1 MIVGNLNVKHDIKVI
16 LFFEESGF
24 DKINKLVKIPSHIK
38 KDFKA
43 KQTDIIPFYNKTDL
57 IVLGCLGSKDIEI
70 DGFKKKI
77 RSIISFLKNYPNK
90 KPLFILGESMEEHQI
105 QIIYE
110 NYYKFDYKTGK
121 SSKKSKKNKNESKKH
136 SQKSKNHNNKF
147 YIYCK
152 NKNINP
158 KNQMIMAESIEL
170 LKNLGDEPSNKL
182 TPDLYIKRIKEVC
195 KEADLIV
202 KIYNSKILK
211 KMGFYSLLSVSQ
223 GSNFDG
229 YLVEIHHK
237 HSKEKP
243 MILAGK
249 GITFDTGGISIKGS
263 RSLYEM
269 KGDMIGSAIVLSTMR
284 NLGLMKVKKNVIGLL
299 AIAENMPDSNAIKPG
314 DVVKSH
320 SGKTIEIMD
329 TDAEGRLVL
338 ADALSY
344 SMKFKPRLIIDI
356 ATLTGQQQSMSC
368 GLFGSIM
375 GFKDETIKKLIE
387 LGDKTGDRLVKLPL
401 YQEFINHTK
410 SKIADVKNSEY
421 KCRAGTI
428 QAGAFLS
435 HFVKKESNWIH
446 LDVAGPT
453 FFNGRTQ
460 SYGVRLLTK
469 IVKEY

>member
-1 MIVGNLNVKHDIKVI
+1 
-16 LFFEESGF
+16 
-24 DKINKLVKIPSHIK
+24 
-38 KDFKA
+38 
-43 KQTDIIPFYNKTDL
+43 
-57 IVLGCLGSKDIEI
+57 
-70 DGFKKKI
+70 
-77 RSIISFLKNYPNK
+77 
-90 KPLFILGESMEEHQI
+90 
-105 QIIYE
+105 
-110 NYYKFDYKTGK
+110 
-121 SSKKSKKNKNESKKH
+121 
-136 SQKSKNHNNKF
+136 
-147 YIYCK
+147 
-152 NKNINP
+152 
-158 KNQMIMAESIEL
+158 
-170 LKNLGDEPSNKL
+170 
-182 TPDLYIKRIKEVC
+182 
-195 KEADLIV
+195 
-202 KIYNSKILK
+202 
-211 KMGFYSLLSVSQ
+211 
-223 GSNFDG
+223 
-229 YLVEIHHK
+229 
-237 HSKEKP
+237 
-243 MILAGK
+243 
-249 GITFDTGGISIKGS
+249 
-263 RSLYEM
+263 M

-314 DVVKSH
+314 DIIKSH

-344 SMKFKPRLIIDI
+344 SMKFKPRLVIDI

-375 GFKDETIKKLIE
+375 GFKDDTIKKLIV

-460 SYGVRLLTK
+460 SYGVRLLTE
-469 IVKEY
+469 IVKSY